1 MSTTRD
7 SQIAENEKN
16 KYDATFYYEST
27 ITRIDATDLISE
39 GPIEGLVDG
48 RSSVYLD
55 GDSIVSRE
63 VNSVTSEA
71 NSDVGQVT
79 INGSTATFPSGTFSS
94 NPRRVELMTNGGA
107 MYTMNKPLRIIG
119 IATLTVSVQPAL
131 VAPSVEGDLP
141 GISITSSGNEF
152 TSNLDRLDVTP
163 SDGERNFYATLEN
176 PATGIEIWGSVT
188 VTNTGSAV
196 FEPNIYF
203 NNAEHVAAFTESS
216 AFSATLRADRSVI
229 IANTANIDSDYI
241 TIQNTNNSIIP
252 NGTYD
257 WEIADFKTD
266 SITVDPSGIDGDL
279 GDNNGTTLTPSEFSN
294 AYLTSSDVISIF
306 RHGYQYQAPIFSGA
320 GSSINVGAGS
330 SFSNG
335 LLEFVDSSSKTPN
348 TPATAAPIFRGTSAA
363 GFGLT
368 GEQVSQV
375 SNVSLEFSYDQLRNV
390 NIDNGESYQA
400 EAKHDIKLTI
410 YRGTASDTF
419 KIFSVDHGKQGINT
433 VVRSKGVSRPIRFEQ
448 EINLEPYKPFTD
460 FAITVERKS
469 RHDGLATSGTS
480 GHEVFAK
487 AAITS
492 IQSTSESH
500 LSYPL
505 TAYAHTSF
513 TSKEYPRLPVRTYHC
528 RGRLVKIPNNYTP
541 RHLTANDTA
550 VYSGLWNGSFAV
562 KPVYTDNPAW
572 VFYDILTNDRYGL
585 GGFIQEVDIDK
596 FQLYR
601 VAKYCDELV
610 PDGKGGTEP
619 RFRANIYL
627 TKAVES
633 YKVLKDMATIFRGML
648 YWLDGKVQT
657 IVDEAKDPVYT
668 FSNSNVSK
676 GLFSYQTSGEKTRAN
691 QIVVSWNNPESN
703 YDLEPLL
710 LEDSENIAKTGK
722 LIKQEAMAFGC
733 TSEGQALRY
742 AKWKL
747 WTSVNQTEVVSFSTS
762 LDSGFLVPG
771 DIVSIQDSGRQGLGL
786 GGRISSDPA
795 KGRAVTGSIS
805 RVDNGATISPGTFV
819 PASGDNRAKTAII
832 SGTANLPATFT
843 RDECLFE
850 IGGTGVGTYLGVINS
865 GGAYNLV
872 FRAGDGASTITGNTT
887 GGVFRLIPISEIP
900 EFNGQSHKITIEYV
914 LPDGIARLY
923 IGNRKV
929 LDLQTSDKSNF
940 DSGLWAGNNDGGWGK
955 GAAATAGEHSTN
967 FWTGQT
973 TSDLSFYSDPDFDIL
988 PLDRSVVLKE
998 TNTYSV
1004 TVLMPQAQNAGIEG
1018 EERPIKTETRNIDMS
1033 ALTFSG
1039 GVSEVDVL
1047 PLTAEFSQR
1056 PAEQS
1061 VFVINEVDANGQLV
1075 AGTAKQYK
1083 LLSIEEGSQ
1092 GVHTLTGVEHY
1103 NEKFAAIENEEVY
1116 TVVRSEEAYPDL
1128 ASRSGT
1134 SVEEPTN
1141 LSLVP
1146 GDLGGTYSLHWE
1158 PPVNSDGSLF
1168 KDVDSYKITCN
1179 KAVFPFGEDDA
1190 VGTFV
1195 REKVVSSG
1203 TQEYVFAR
1211 PFLEGDIVFSITTIT
1226 STGKTSYP
1234 ANVSLTV
1241 PPHNSNSLLGRGYA
1255 SKYGLA
1261 VGGKA
1266 NTTVDIAT
1274 SNGTTQTEL
1283 NFQADQIVVQPAQSS
1298 KAESIPRPTG
1308 VDISLSGLAI
1318 STTPYDVMY
1327 DADADQLVPIVRDT
1341 YEQQIS
1347 GMPLDTWRDATL
1359 TNAFTANLT
1368 GTISKASNS
1377 HVITGS
1383 GTSFTTEL
1391 QLGDTLKASNNMYYR
1406 VATIKN
1412 DTHLTVD
1419 RNPKAGWTNKTFAR
1433 EKLRLNFAQDF
1444 IVGQLLKTGTNQA
1457 VFTTN
1462 MLLVNGE
1469 LLLAGNFNLGGGS
1482 VIGGVPVSDV
1492 VTRRNPEGQATIS
1505 PRVNMTNNTAVQYA
1519 VGESGTHIF
1528 KNEEPILVDVAA
1540 GTKGTLTLAAGDVMK
1555 SNKAVSFVRKGRALN
1570 AFSSTGTKFCNFSV
1584 GTNNHYDFYAPYGS
1598 GNIRYFNSTSPSPTK
1613 LNGSPLIE
1621 WNGNFEKNKTLSS
1634 GSLIAGVKYK
1644 ILTTGN
1650 TDFTTIGAAD
1660 SNPNTEF
1667 TATGAGPLVS
1677 TEGEVNGTVQ
1687 SLEGFEVAEIGE
1699 STVLRKS
1706 FTGLSGTSKVYVWI
1720 LSDTPLLVAC
1730 QSGVNDNVQVRPAS
1744 TRVLTYD
1751 NAIAPVYFDPTKTEV
1766 LDIRTSNDWSIA
1778 SSNTRLIGS
1787 FDNGDGTGGDGVS
1800 ALPWNMCGDVY
1811 MLPHRISNYQ
1821 VASVEPT
1828 IITVSYWDG
1837 TDSKWIKHATHD
1849 LMSASALNLVGLKI
1863 GSNDFEYDS
1872 ANALGG
1878 GSNLWKFTGTGTFAL
1893 RTNDEFSKEYFA
1905 DGYSEKLRK
1914 DDIVQVGK
1922 IIAEQISTNAITA
1935 AAVADNAI
1943 TVNAILD
1950 GAVANAK
1957 IAVDAIQGNVIAA
1970 GAIVEAKLGA
1980 DAVTAAKIADN
1991 AVTTDQ
1997 IANDAVTTATMADNA
2012 VTNAIIATDA
2022 VNADSLVANAVTAV
2036 AIQAG
2041 SIEASKIAADAVTAD
2056 SIAANAITSAKIT
2069 ANAITASKIATNTI
2083 TANEIAAN
2091 AVTASEIAANAV
2103 TANEIAANAV
2113 TASEIQAGAI
2123 TADAIAVNSIAVNK
2137 LTGDVN
2143 EEYSTQFRAVQTG
2156 DHTLASTLG
2165 TYSTIQAFSIPAPE
2179 GVAKAVKISGTLSTR
2194 AFNGTGSTQSTEYS
2208 IHLEMKAKG
2217 TAATNLGTAAADA
2230 VGAGLSAETVY
2241 ISGNKLKE
2249 FGSAGSVSA
2258 AANGSSGQGD
2268 VIGVYY
2274 DAPTNRTYIQYL
2286 DASLS
2291 FDSGDTI
2298 YYSAENFTSANGFV
2312 QIQSGFDDATDKHS
2326 IIALPNNETFYDKT
2340 YLSASLPKTST
2351 ATEFR
2356 LRVRN
2361 RKVLPSNLNVTFP
2374 TGAFKLEHIV

>member
-55 GDSIVSRE
+55 GDSIVGRE
-63 VNSVTSEA
+63 VNSVTSEDT
-71 NSDVGQVT
+71 SDVGQVT
-79 INGSTATFPSGTFSS
+79 INGNTATFPSGTFSS

-107 MYTMNKPLRIIG
+107 MFTMNKPLRIIG
-119 IATLTVSVQPAL
+119 LATLTVSVQPAL
-131 VAPSVEGDLP
+131 VAPSVEGELP

-163 SDGERNFYATLEN
+163 FDGERNFYATLEN
-176 PATGIEIWGSVT
+176 PATGKEIWGSVT

-203 NNAEHVAAFTESS
+203 GNAEHVASFIESS
-216 AFSATLRADRSVI
+216 AFSATLRADRSVLI
-229 IANTANIDSDYI
+229 VGTANIDSDYI
-241 TIQNTNNSIIP
+241 TIQNTNGTIP

-257 WEIADFKTD
+257 WEIADFKID
-266 SITVDPSGIDGDL
+266 SLTVDPSGIDGDS
-279 GDNNGTTLTPSEFSN
+279 GDSNGTTLTPSEFSN
-294 AYLTSSDVISIF
+294 AYLTSSDVISTF

-320 GSSINVGAGS
+320 GSSINVGAGP
-330 SFSNG
+330 SFSNS

-348 TPATAAPIFRGTSAA
+348 TPATAAPVFRGTSAG

-368 GEQVSQV
+368 GEQVKQV

-448 EINLEPYKPFTD
+448 EINLEPYRPFTD

-492 IQSTSESH
+492 IQSTSESN

-550 VYSGLWNGSFAV
+550 AYSGLWNGSFAV

-627 TKAVES
+627 TKAAES

-657 IVDEAKDPVYT
+657 IIDEAKDPVYT

-786 GGRISSDPA
+786 GGRISSDPT
-795 KGRAVTGSIS
+795 KGRVATGLIS
-805 RVDNGATISPGTFV
+805 RADNGVTISTDTFV
-819 PASGDNRAKTAII
+819 PASSENRAKTAII

-843 RDECLFE
+843 RNECLFE
-850 IGGTGVGTYLGVINS
+850 IGGTGVGTYLGVISS

-872 FRAGDGASTITGNTT
+872 FRAGSGEDTITGNTT

-914 LPDGIARLY
+914 IPDGIARLY

-929 LDLQTSDKSNF
+929 LDLQTSDKTNF
-940 DSGLWAGNNDGGWGK
+940 DTGLWAGSNNGGWGK
-955 GAAATAGEHSTN
+955 GNLATAGNHGLNS
-967 FWTGQT
+967 WTAQT

-1004 TVLMPQAQNAGIEG
+1004 TVLMPQAQNASIEG

-1103 NEKFAAIENEEVY
+1103 NEKFGAIENEEVY

-1128 ASRSGT
+1128 ASRSVT
-1134 SVEEPTN
+1134 PPEEPTN

-1190 VGTFV
+1190 EGTFV

-1211 PFLEGDIVFSITTIT
+1211 PFLEGGIIFSITTIT

-1241 PPHNSNSLLGRGYA
+1241 PPHNSSSLLGRGYA

-1274 SNGTTQTEL
+1274 SDGTTQTEL
-1283 NFQADQIVVQPAQSS
+1283 NFRADEIVVQPAQSS
-1298 KAESIPRPTG
+1298 KAEIISRPTG

-1347 GMPLDTWRDATL
+1347 GMPLDTWSDATV
-1359 TNAFTANLT
+1359 TNKFTANLT

-1391 QLGDTLKASNNMYYR
+1391 QLGDTLRAANNMYYR

-1419 RNPKAGWTNKTFAR
+1419 RNPEAGWNNKAFNR

-1469 LLLAGNFNLGGGS
+1469 LLLAGNFNLGESS

-1492 VTRRNPEGQATIS
+1492 VTRRNPEGQATVS

-1699 STVLRKS
+1699 STVLRKT
-1706 FTGLSGTSKVYVWI
+1706 FTGLSSTSKVYVWI

-1730 QSGVNDNVQVRPAS
+1730 QSGVNDNVQVRPVS

-1751 NAIAPVYFDPTKTEV
+1751 NAIAPIYFDPAKTEV
-1766 LDIRTSNDWSIA
+1766 LDIRTSNDWSTA

-1787 FDNGDGTGGDGVS
+1787 FDNGDGAGGDGVS

-1821 VASVEPT
+1821 IASVEPT

-1837 TDSKWIKHATHD
+1837 TNSKWVKHDTHD
-1849 LMSASALNLVGLKI
+1849 LMSASPLNLVGLKI

-1893 RTNDEFSKEYFA
+1893 RTNDEFGKEYFA

-1935 AAVADNAI
+1935 
-1943 TVNAILD
+1943 
-1950 GAVANAK
+1950 
-1957 IAVDAIQGNVIAA
+1957 DAI
-1970 GAIVEAKLGA
+1970 
-1980 DAVTAAKIADN
+1980 D
-1991 AVTTDQ
+1991 
-1997 IANDAVTTATMADNA
+1997 
-2012 VTNAIIATDA
+2012 
-2022 VNADSLVANAVTAV
+2022 
-2036 AIQAG
+2036 
-2041 SIEASKIAADAVTAD
+2041 
-2056 SIAANAITSAKIT
+2056 
-2069 ANAITASKIATNTI
+2069 
-2083 TANEIAAN
+2083 
-2091 AVTASEIAANAV
+2091 
-2103 TANEIAANAV
+2103 
-2113 TASEIQAGAI
+2113 AGAI
-2123 TADAIAVNSIAVNK
+2123 TADAIAVGSVAVNK
-2137 LTGDVN
+2137 LTGDVT
-2143 EEYSTQFRAVQTG
+2143 EEYPIAIYNPAFNVPFGGSSVFGTFNVPAPELVAKRKKISLDIYYQTANNDQNNAKEVSIRPILQRTVLANASAEDQSVSIGNIVRAYSPSGTGSWTIVVAGNKIQDIVPGTMLATSDNGTNPHKIYGVRYDHDGYQSAGPQTEIRLSG
-2156 DHTLASTLG
+2156 ISNLPQVGNTIYVNKDNFQTSGATNVTLVDVSGLTNFITDQVPAGTGFPGRRRQMSLVAYLPASTL
-2165 TYSTIQAFSIPAPE
+2165 TEYL
-2179 GVAKAVKISGTLSTR
+2179 TLS
-2194 AFNGTGSTQSTEYS
+2194 F
-2208 IHLEMKAKG
+2208 
-2217 TAATNLGTAAADA
+2217 TA
-2230 VGAGLSAETVY
+2230 AGLS
-2241 ISGNKLKE
+2241 
-2249 FGSAGSVSA
+2249 SARAQAQINQVVG
-2258 AANGSSGQGD
+2258 
-2268 VIGVYY
+2268 
-2274 DAPTNRTYIQYL
+2274 TM
-2286 DASLS
+2286 
-2291 FDSGDTI
+2291 
-2298 YYSAENFTSANGFV
+2298 EN
-2312 QIQSGFDDATDKHS
+2312 
-2326 IIALPNNETFYDKT
+2326 IA
-2340 YLSASLPKTST
+2340 
-2351 ATEFR
+2351 
-2356 LRVRN
+2356 
-2361 RKVLPSNLNVTFP
+2361 
-2374 TGAFKLEHIV
+2374 

>member
-55 GDSIVSRE
+55 GDSIVGRE
-63 VNSVTSEA
+63 VNSVTSED

-94 NPRRVELMTNGGA
+94 NPRRVELITNGGA
-107 MYTMNKPLRIIG
+107 MFTMNKPLRIIG
-119 IATLTVSVQPAL
+119 LATLTVSVQPAL
-131 VAPSVEGDLP
+131 VAPSVEGELP

-163 SDGERNFYATLEN
+163 FDGERNFYATLEN
-176 PATGIEIWGSVT
+176 PATGIEVWGSVT

-203 NNAEHVAAFTESS
+203 NNAEHVASFTESS
-216 AFSATLRADRSVI
+216 AFSATLRVDRSVLVVG
-229 IANTANIDSDYI
+229 TANIDSDYI
-241 TIQNTNNSIIP
+241 TIQNTNGIIP

-257 WEIADFKTD
+257 WEIADFKID
-266 SITVDPSGIDGDL
+266 SLTVDPSGIDGDS
-279 GDNNGTTLTPSEFSN
+279 GDSNGTTLTPSEFSN
-294 AYLTSSDVISIF
+294 AYLTSSDVISTF

-320 GSSINVGAGS
+320 GSSINIGAGS
-330 SFSNG
+330 SFSNS

-348 TPATAAPIFRGTSAA
+348 TPATAAPVFRGTSAG

-368 GEQVSQV
+368 GEQVKQV

-448 EINLEPYKPFTD
+448 EINLEPYRPFTD

-492 IQSTSESH
+492 IQSTSESN

-627 TKAVES
+627 TKAAES

-657 IVDEAKDPVYT
+657 IIDEAKDPVYT

-691 QIVVSWNNPESN
+691 QIVVSWNNPEAN

-786 GGRISSDPA
+786 GGRISSDPT
-795 KGRAVTGSIS
+795 KGRVATGLIS
-805 RVDNGATISPGTFV
+805 RADNGATISTGTFV
-819 PASGDNRAKTAII
+819 PASSENRAKTAII

-850 IGGTGVGTYLGVINS
+850 IGGTGVGTYLGVISS

-872 FRAGDGASTITGNTT
+872 FRAGSGDDTITGNTT

-914 LPDGIARLY
+914 IPDGIARLY

-929 LDLQTSDKSNF
+929 LDLQTSDKTNF
-940 DSGLWAGNNDGGWGK
+940 DTGLWAGSNNGGWGK
-955 GAAATAGEHSTN
+955 GNLAAAGNHALNSWTA
-967 FWTGQT
+967 QT

-1004 TVLMPQAQNAGIEG
+1004 TVLMPQAQNASIEG

-1039 GVSEVDVL
+1039 GPRLAEVDVL

-1103 NEKFAAIENEEVY
+1103 NEKFGAIENEEVY

-1128 ASRSGT
+1128 ASRSGIPA
-1134 SVEEPTN
+1134 EEPTN

-1190 VGTFV
+1190 EGTFV

-1211 PFLEGDIVFSITTIT
+1211 PFLEGGIVFSITTIT

-1241 PPHNSNSLLGRGYA
+1241 PPHNSSSLLGRGYA

-1274 SNGTTQTEL
+1274 SDGTTQTEL
-1283 NFQADQIVVQPAQSS
+1283 NFRADEIVVQPAQSS
-1298 KAESIPRPTG
+1298 KAEIISRPTG

-1347 GMPLDTWRDATL
+1347 GMPLDTWSDATV

-1391 QLGDTLKASNNMYYR
+1391 QLGDTLRASNNMYYR

-1419 RNPKAGWTNKTFAR
+1419 RNPEAGWNNKTFAR

-1469 LLLAGNFNLGGGS
+1469 LLLAGNFNLGGSS
-1482 VIGGVPVSDV
+1482 VIGGVPVSDI
-1492 VTRRNPEGQATIS
+1492 VTRRNPEGQATVS

-1699 STVLRKS
+1699 STVLRKT

-1730 QSGVNDNVQVRPAS
+1730 QSGVNDNVQVRPVS

-1751 NAIAPVYFDPTKTEV
+1751 NAIEPMYFDPAKTEV

-1787 FDNGDGTGGDGVS
+1787 FDNGDGSGGDGVS

-1811 MLPHRISNYQ
+1811 MLPHSISNYQ

-1837 TDSKWIKHATHD
+1837 TNSKWIKHATHD
-1849 LMSASALNLVGLKI
+1849 LMSASAFNLVGLKI

-1872 ANALGG
+1872 ANVLGG

-1893 RTNDEFSKEYFA
+1893 RTNDEFGKEYFA

-1935 AAVADNAI
+1935 
-1943 TVNAILD
+1943 
-1950 GAVANAK
+1950 
-1957 IAVDAIQGNVIAA
+1957 DAI
-1970 GAIVEAKLGA
+1970 
-1980 DAVTAAKIADN
+1980 D
-1991 AVTTDQ
+1991 
-1997 IANDAVTTATMADNA
+1997 
-2012 VTNAIIATDA
+2012 
-2022 VNADSLVANAVTAV
+2022 
-2036 AIQAG
+2036 
-2041 SIEASKIAADAVTAD
+2041 
-2056 SIAANAITSAKIT
+2056 
-2069 ANAITASKIATNTI
+2069 
-2083 TANEIAAN
+2083 
-2091 AVTASEIAANAV
+2091 
-2103 TANEIAANAV
+2103 
-2113 TASEIQAGAI
+2113 AGAI
-2123 TADAIAVNSIAVNK
+2123 TADAIAAGSIAVNK

-2165 TYSTIQAFSIPAPE
+2165 TYSTIQEFSIPAPE
-2179 GVAKAVKISGTLSTR
+2179 GVAKAIKISGTLSTR

-2258 AANGSSGQGD
+2258 AADGSSGQGN

-2298 YYSAENFTSANGFV
+2298 YYSAENFTTASGFV
-2312 QIQSGFDDATDKHS
+2312 QIQTGFDDSTDRHS
-2326 IIALPNNETFYDKT
+2326 VIALPNNDTFYDKT
-2340 YLSASLPKTST
+2340 YLSASLPKTTT

-2361 RKVLPSNLNVTFP
+2361 RKVLPSGLTVTFP
-2374 TGAFKLEHIV
+2374 TGAFKLEHTV